1 MNQIEQSAST
11 QNSFDLADF
20 RLSTDSAARTSRWN
34 FAPESS

>member
-1 MNQIEQSAST
+1 MNQVEQSAST

-20 RLSTDSAARTSRWN
+20 RLSTDSTAGTRRWN